1 MVQIITP
8 DHINMNLQE
17 VARLILEN
25 IKKLTATKL
34 PVQRLRALT
43 KDLDLHTPTMDFVE
57 LSNSGASS
65 IPEKSWVGVRI

>member
-17 VARLILEN
+17 VARLFLEN

-65 IPEKSWVGVRI
+65 IPEKVGWE